1 MLKISLSYTYKTK
14 HVFARRW
21 RYSNVER
28 PSAYWTKFDFSN
40 SRKSVIQEVGLS
52 KGTFSL
58 DEAFVLVD
66 ISQEPFFR
74 SLLIAAFRDRL
85 RCLKQR
91 SNVSIPRAYGRA
103 MFGIIDES
111 RTLQYGEVFLQHTSN
126 SQLESEIVLG
136 YVAVTKNPCLYP
148 GTKRTSLEKSIQTI
162 LFRRYSC
169 TQSSRYPTSTSFT

>member
-1 MLKISLSYTYKTK
+1 MK
-14 HVFARRW
+14 HVFERQW
-21 RYSNVER
+21 HYLNVGKR
-28 PSAYWTKFDFSN
+28 LVYWIKLDFLN
-40 SRKSVIQEVGLS
+40 LKKLVIQEVSFTLEMS
-52 KGTFSL
+52 DAI
-58 DEAFVLVD
+58 DEFFFLVD

-74 SLLIAAFRDRL
+74 SLLIAAYRDRL

-111 RTLQYGEVFLQHTSN
+111 RTLQYGEVFIQHTSN

-148 GTKRTSLEKSIQTI
+148 GKID
-162 LFRRYSC
+162 LFCETRPERKC
-169 TQSSRYPTSTSFT
+169 